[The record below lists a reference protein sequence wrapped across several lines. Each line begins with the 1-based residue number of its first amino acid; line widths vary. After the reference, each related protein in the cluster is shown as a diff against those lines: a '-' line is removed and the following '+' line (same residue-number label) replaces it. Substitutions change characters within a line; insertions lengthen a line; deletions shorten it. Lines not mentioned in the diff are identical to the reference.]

1 MAVYEHKPTMTY
13 VDEIGDEHRI
23 FPKTK
28 KDCVDGMEDIDE
40 HLLDTDNPHEVTAE
54 QVKLT
59 DGTTVEDAIGT
70 ALNTAN
76 SAASKANQA
85 ATAAQNA
92 QESANAALEAVT
104 DLVNTI
110 SAVPT
115 QNGTLTFTGSEQSPS
130 WNNYNPDTLTLGGV
144 TTGTNAGTY
153 TATFTRRRAIS
164 GRMTPPRP
172 RK

>member
-1 MAVYEHKPTMTY
+1 M
-13 VDEIGDEHRI
+13 
-23 FPKTK
+23 
-28 KDCVDGMEDIDE
+28 
-40 HLLDTDNPHEVTAE
+40 
-54 QVKLT
+54 
-59 DGTTVEDAIGT
+59 EDAIGT

-76 SAASKANQA
+76 SAASKADQA

-130 WNNYNPDTLTLGGV
+130 WNNYNPETLTLGGV

-153 TATFTRRRAIS
+153 TATFTPKEGYKWSDDTTTA
-164 GRMTPPRP
+164 
-172 RK
+172 K